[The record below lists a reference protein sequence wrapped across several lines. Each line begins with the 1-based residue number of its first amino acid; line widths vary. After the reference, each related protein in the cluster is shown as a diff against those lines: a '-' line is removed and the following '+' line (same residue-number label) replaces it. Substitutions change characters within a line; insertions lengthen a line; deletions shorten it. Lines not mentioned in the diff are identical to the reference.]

1 MTVGVK
7 SRDKVR
13 AEKKVLRQSAF
24 PGAMAEPCV
33 DLARLRCP
41 VMRSVLLS
49 VLLPRDVAQDQL
61 MRVKEIAFPH
71 G

>member
-1 MTVGVK
+1 
-7 SRDKVR
+7 
-13 AEKKVLRQSAF
+13 
-24 PGAMAEPCV
+24 MAEPCV
-33 DLARLRCP
+33 DLARLWCP